1 MTTACSE
8 AHQRE
13 EMQQIP
19 IPTNEKRVRSAEVEQ
34 SQIQSQLLRQASLA
48 SAIDQNQNWHGL

>member
-13 EMQQIP
+13 EMQQNP
-19 IPTNEKRVRSAEVEQ
+19 IPTNEKRVRSAEAEQ
-34 SQIQSQLLRQASLA
+34 SQIQSQLLRQANLA
-48 SAIDQNQNWHGL
+48 SAIDQNQN